1 MTIVV
6 LDGFTL
12 NPGDLSWRAL
22 QDLGECQIYD
32 RTPVEEIVPRASGA
46 EIVLTNKTPLSGET
60 IAGLPLL
67 RYIGVLATGH
77 NIVDSDA
84 THQRGIPVSNVPA
97 YGTASVTQ
105 MVFAHILNLTMHVA
119 PHAESVRSGKWTRSP
134 DFCFREFP
142 LVELSGLTLGIIGF
156 GRIGSATAKVG
167 ISFGMNL
174 IAYDKDSTTIDA
186 PGVQSVGL
194 DEVFRRSDIV
204 SLHCPLTAENRGLVN
219 DTRLQM
225 MKPTSLLI
233 NTSRG
238 PLVDEAALARALFS
252 GTIAGAGLDVLS
264 IEPPPTDNPL
274 LTAPN
279 CVITPHIAWATQSAR
294 QRLLSTVVQNV
305 KAFLEGSPINVVNG

>member
-105 MVFAHILNLTMHVA
+105 M
-119 PHAESVRSGKWTRSP
+119 
-134 DFCFREFP
+134 
-142 LVELSGLTLGIIGF
+142 
-156 GRIGSATAKVG
+156 
-167 ISFGMNL
+167 
-174 IAYDKDSTTIDA
+174 
-186 PGVQSVGL
+186 
-194 DEVFRRSDIV
+194 
-204 SLHCPLTAENRGLVN
+204 
-219 DTRLQM
+219 
-225 MKPTSLLI
+225 
-233 NTSRG
+233 
-238 PLVDEAALARALFS
+238 
-252 GTIAGAGLDVLS
+252 
-264 IEPPPTDNPL
+264 
-274 LTAPN
+274 
-279 CVITPHIAWATQSAR
+279 
-294 QRLLSTVVQNV
+294 
-305 KAFLEGSPINVVNG
+305 